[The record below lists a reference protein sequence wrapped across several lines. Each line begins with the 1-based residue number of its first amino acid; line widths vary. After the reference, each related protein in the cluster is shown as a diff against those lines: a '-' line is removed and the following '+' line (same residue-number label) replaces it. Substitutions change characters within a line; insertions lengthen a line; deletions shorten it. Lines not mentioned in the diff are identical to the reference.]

1 MASES
6 KRKVWSEESMV
17 AATSSIVDDNMS
29 LREAFQLY
37 NVPFETL
44 RRCLNGSIR
53 PWCKPG
59 PHTVFTDEEEEWL
72 VNYLIQMSDMGFGLS
87 RDRMMHLAY
96 NYIVWQRPTKASL
109 QGWEGR
115 MCVVWRI
122 PLMSPKTYMY
132 HLIPTVPVI
141 LQGTLC

>member
-44 RRCLNGSIR
+44 GRCLNGSIR
-53 PWCKPG
+53 P
-59 PHTVFTDEEEEWL
+59 
-72 VNYLIQMSDMGFGLS
+72 
-87 RDRMMHLAY
+87 
-96 NYIVWQRPTKASL
+96 
-109 QGWEGR
+109 
-115 MCVVWRI
+115 
-122 PLMSPKTYMY
+122 
-132 HLIPTVPVI
+132 
-141 LQGTLC
+141 